1 MLRSTTTFHF
11 QPIKHKQ
18 THKHTRMQT
27 HINFKQTKCARSEIA
42 ANNAATFHTRRKIPR
57 VANYYYYYYY
67 YNVTEFFSLA
77 TRDFF
82 TVLKFP
88 FFVAVGK

>member
-1 MLRSTTTFHF
+1 
-11 QPIKHKQ
+11 
-18 THKHTRMQT
+18 MQT
-27 HINFKQTKCARSEIA
+27 HINFKQTKRAPSEIA
-42 ANNAATFHTRRKIPR
+42 ANNAATFHTRMKIPR
-57 VANYYYYYYY
+57 VANYYLHYCYYH
-67 YNVTEFFSLA
+67 NVTEFFSLA